1 MENLWEIC
9 YYGENTNQE
18 GAAMARSKYDI
29 KKVDRKADKI
39 LEPRQVRYGKQ
50 PHQKMKPYLVYDY
63 LLRQTDENN
72 VRSAYDIAGYLEE
85 EFGINAD
92 RRSLYTDIVE
102 INLVL
107 YALENECSI
116 KDSEEEFEAAE
127 AGGELSEYQTIVY
140 DKKRKGFYVQQRKY
154 DLNDIRLLAECVYS
168 ARFLSQGQC
177 DRLAEAVTEFV
188 SEHQKGQISH
198 DAFLIDRIRTS
209 NKAVM
214 NNISTINDA
223 MRKSTK
229 DSPHVKHKIS
239 FKYLRYNIND
249 VSKQAE
255 RRQGQKYIVSPF
267 KLLINDGNYYLLA
280 FSDKYQEMRTY
291 RLDRMKDVEELTEPR
306 DGEDEF
312 LALDLDTFT
321 RRTFGMFSGNRQSL
335 TLRFINPLLDT
346 AIDRFGTKGVR
357 YSKADDAHFYLET
370 EVDISDQF
378 FAWLCGFG
386 RKVKIMG
393 PESVAN
399 AFAEYL
405 DKIRE
410 MY

>member
-1 MENLWEIC
+1 
-9 YYGENTNQE
+9 
-18 GAAMARSKYDI
+18 MARSKYDI
-29 KKVDRKADKI
+29 KKVDRKADEI

-92 RRSLYTDIVE
+92 RRSIYGDIEE

-107 YALENECSI
+107 YSLENECTME
-116 KDSEEEFEAAE
+116 DAEDYFEEAKEAD
-127 AGGELSEYQTIVY
+127 ELADYQTIVY
-140 DKKRKGFYVQQRKY
+140 DKKRKGFFIQQRKY

-188 SEHQKGQISH
+188 SEHQKEQITH
-198 DAFLIDRIRTS
+198 DAFLTDRVRTS
-209 NKAVM
+209 NKSVM
-214 NNISTINDA
+214 RNIGTINDA
-223 MRKSTK
+223 MRKGTK
-229 DSPHVKHKIS
+229 DSPHVPHKIS

-280 FSDKYQEMRTY
+280 FSDKAQEMRTY
-291 RLDRMKDVEELTEPR
+291 RLDRMKEVEELSEPR

-312 LALDLDTFT
+312 LALNLETFT
-321 RRTFGMFSGNRQSL
+321 QRTFGMFGGNRKNI

-346 AIDRFGTKGVR
+346 VIDRFGTKGVR
-357 YSKADDAHFYLET
+357 YAKVDDSHFRV
-370 EVDISDQF
+370 EVEVEISDQF
-378 FAWLCGFG
+378 FGWLLGFG
-386 RKVKIMG
+386 NKVKIMG
-393 PESVAN
+393 PDSVIN
-399 AFAEYL
+399 EFSSYL
-405 DKIRE
+405 DKVRE

>member
-1 MENLWEIC
+1 
-9 YYGENTNQE
+9 
-18 GAAMARSKYDI
+18 MARSKHDI
-29 KKVDRKADKI
+29 KKVDRKADEI
-39 LEPRQVRYGKQ
+39 LEQRLVRYGKQ

-72 VRSAYDIAGYLEE
+72 VRSAYDIAAYLEE

-92 RRSLYTDIVE
+92 RRSIYGDIEE

-107 YALENECSI
+107 YALENECST
-116 KDSEEEFEAAE
+116 EEAAE
-127 AGGELSEYQTIVY
+127 VFEEAKEADELADYQTIVY
-140 DKKRKGFYVQQRKY
+140 DKKRKGFYVQQRRY

-188 SEHQKGQISH
+188 SEHQKEQITH
-198 DAFLIDRIRTS
+198 DAFLTDRIRTS
-209 NKAVM
+209 NKSVM
-214 NNISTINDA
+214 RNISTINDA
-223 MRKSTK
+223 MRKGTK
-229 DSPHVKHKIS
+229 DSPHVQHKIS

-255 RRQGQKYIVSPF
+255 RRQGQKYVVSPF

-280 FSDKYQEMRTY
+280 FSDKAQEMRTY
-291 RLDRMKDVEELTEPR
+291 RLDRMKDVEELSEPR

-312 LALDLDTFT
+312 IALDLDTFT
-321 RRTFGMFSGNRQSL
+321 QRTFGMFGGDRKGI

-346 AIDRFGTKGVR
+346 VIDRFGTKGVR
-357 YSKADDAHFYLET
+357 YAKADDSHFRVELEV
-370 EVDISDQF
+370 EISDQF
-378 FAWLCGFG
+378 FGWLLGFG
-386 RKVKIMG
+386 NKVKIMG
-393 PESVAN
+393 PDSAID
-399 AFAEYL
+399 AFTAYL
-405 DKIRE
+405 DKVRS

>member
-1 MENLWEIC
+1 
-9 YYGENTNQE
+9 
-18 GAAMARSKYDI
+18 MAYSNNDI
-29 KKVDRKADKI
+29 KKTERKADEG
-39 LEPRQVRYGKQ
+39 LEQRFARRGKQ

-92 RRSLYTDIVE
+92 RRSIYGDIEE

-107 YALENECSI
+107 YALENECSM
-116 KDSEEEFEAAE
+116 EEAAE
-127 AGGELSEYQTIVY
+127 ELEEVEELQTIVY
-140 DKKRKGFYVQQRKY
+140 DKNRKGFYVQQRKY
-154 DLNDIRLLAECVYS
+154 DLNDIRLLAQCVYS
-168 ARFLSQGQC
+168 ARFLTKGQC
-177 DRLAEAVTEFV
+177 DRLADAVTEFV
-188 SEHQKGQISH
+188 SEHQKASISQGNT
-198 DAFLIDRIRTS
+198 FLTDRIRTS
-209 NKAVM
+209 NKAVV
-214 NNISTINDA
+214 NNISTLNEA
-223 MRKSTK
+223 MRDETK

-249 VSKQAE
+249 VNKQAE

-280 FSDKYQEMRTY
+280 FSDKAQEMRTY
-291 RLDRMKDVEELTEPR
+291 RLDRMKEVEELTEPR

-321 RRTFGMFSGNRQSL
+321 QRTFGMFGGDRKGI

-346 AIDRFGTKGVR
+346 VIDRFGTKGVR
-357 YSKADDAHFYLET
+357 YAKADDSHFRV
-370 EVDISDQF
+370 EVEVEISDQF
-378 FAWLCGFG
+378 FGWLLGFG
-386 RKVKIMG
+386 NKVKIMG
-393 PESVAN
+393 PDSAID
-399 AFAEYL
+399 AFREYL
-405 DKIRE
+405 DKVRC

>member
-1 MENLWEIC
+1 
-9 YYGENTNQE
+9 
-18 GAAMARSKYDI
+18 MARSKEDV
-29 KKVDRKADKI
+29 KKVDRKADEI
-39 LEPRQVRYGKQ
+39 LEPRKVRYGKQ

-63 LLRQTDENN
+63 LLRETDENN

-85 EFGINAD
+85 FFGINAD
-92 RRSLYTDIVE
+92 RRSLYTDIEE

-107 YALENECSI
+107 YALENECSM
-116 KDSEEEFEAAE
+116 EEADEVFEE
-127 AGGELSEYQTIVY
+127 AKEADELADYQTIVY
-140 DKKRKGFYVQQRKY
+140 DKKRKGFYVHQRKY

-168 ARFLSQGQC
+168 SRFLSQGQC

-188 SEHQKGQISH
+188 SEHQKEQITH
-198 DAFLIDRIRTS
+198 DAFLTDRIRTS

-214 NNISTINDA
+214 LNISTINDA
-223 MRKSTK
+223 MRKGTK
-229 DSPHVKHKIS
+229 DSPHAPHKIS

-255 RRQGQKYIVSPF
+255 RRHGQKYIVSPF

-280 FSDKYQEMRTY
+280 FSDKAQEMRTY
-291 RLDRMKDVEELTEPR
+291 RLDRMKEVEELTEPR

-312 LALDLDTFT
+312 IALDLNTFT
-321 RRTFGMFSGNRQSL
+321 RRTFGMFSGNRKSL

-357 YSKADDAHFYLET
+357 YSKADDDHFYMET

-386 RKVKIMG
+386 KKVKIMG
-393 PESVAN
+393 PDSVIKAYTD
-399 AFAEYL
+399 YL
-405 DKIRE
+405 DKIRA

>member
-1 MENLWEIC
+1 MA
-9 YYGENTNQE
+9 YTN
-18 GAAMARSKYDI
+18 KDI
-29 KKVDRKADKI
+29 KKTERKADEG
-39 LEPRQVRYGKQ
+39 LEQRLARRGKQ

-72 VRSAYDIAGYLEE
+72 VCSAYDIVGYLEE

-92 RRSLYTDIVE
+92 RRSIYGDIEE
-102 INLVL
+102 INLVH
-107 YALENECSI
+107 YALENECSM
-116 KDSEEEFEAAE
+116 EEAAE
-127 AGGELSEYQTIVY
+127 ELEEADGLQTIVY

-188 SEHQKGQISH
+188 SEHQKEQITH
-198 DAFLIDRIRTS
+198 DAFLTDRIRTS
-209 NKAVM
+209 NKSVM
-214 NNISTINDA
+214 RNISTINEA
-223 MRKSTK
+223 MRKGTK
-229 DSPHVKHKIS
+229 DSPHVQHKIS

-280 FSDKYQEMRTY
+280 FSDKAQEMRTY
-291 RLDRMKDVEELTEPR
+291 RLDRMKDVEELSEPR

-312 LALDLDTFT
+312 IALDLDTFT
-321 RRTFGMFSGNRQSL
+321 QRTFGMFGGDRKGI

-346 AIDRFGTKGVR
+346 VIDRFGTKGVR
-357 YSKADDAHFYLET
+357 YAKADDSHFRV
-370 EVDISDQF
+370 EVEVEISDQF
-378 FAWLCGFG
+378 FGWLLGFG
-386 RKVKIMG
+386 NKVKIMG
-393 PESVAN
+393 PDSTVN
-399 AFAEYL
+399 AFTEYL
-405 DKIRE
+405 DKVRG